1 MLNLDLSR
9 ALDPISFAA
18 DCGLSEPDPWQSD
31 LLLGH
36 ARKSLLLCARQ
47 TGKSTATALVALH
60 EAVYMPGSLILLL
73 SPSLRQ
79 SSELFRKV
87 AQYWAALP
95 NAPEALQESV
105 LRLEL
110 VNGSRI
116 VSLPGSEGTV
126 RGYSAASLVVVDE
139 AARVSDELH
148 GAIRPTLATSDGRF
162 IALSTPAGKRGWFHQ
177 AWTRGEGWQRFKVPA
192 KDCPRI
198 SPDFL
203 EEERRTL
210 GDFLYRQ
217 EYEIEF
223 LDDETAVFATDLI
236 DAAVSAEVQP
246 LWPMHSAPAA

>member
-1 MLNLDLSR
+1 
-9 ALDPISFAA
+9 
-18 DCGLSEPDPWQSD
+18 
-31 LLLGH
+31 
-36 ARKSLLLCARQ
+36 
-47 TGKSTATALVALH
+47 
-60 EAVYMPGSLILLL
+60 
-73 SPSLRQ
+73 
-79 SSELFRKV
+79 
-87 AQYWAALP
+87 LP
-95 NAPEALQESV
+95 NAPEAVQESV

-110 VNGSRI
+110 TNASRI
-116 VSLPGSEGTV
+116 VALPGSEGTV
-126 RGYSAASLVVVDE
+126 RGYSAASVVIVDE

>member
-9 ALDPISFAA
+9 ALDPLAFAA
-18 DCGLSEPDPWQSD
+18 DCGLPEPDPWQSD
-31 LLLGH
+31 LLMGQ

-60 EAVYMPGSLILLL
+60 QAVYTPQSLVLLL

-87 AQYWAALP
+87 ADFWKALP
-95 NAPEALQESV
+95 SAPEAVQESV

-116 VSLPGSEGTV
+116 CALPGSEGTV

-148 GAIRPTLATSDGRF
+148 GAIRPTLATSGGRF
-162 IALSTPAGKRGWFHQ
+162 IALSTPSGRRGWFFESWEHG
-177 AWTRGEGWQRFKVPA
+177 TGWQRFKVPA
-192 KDCPRI
+192 TDCPRI
-198 SPDFL
+198 SASFL
-203 EEERRTL
+203 AEEERQL
-210 GDFLYRQ
+210 GPFLFKQ

-223 LDDETAVFATDLI
+223 LDDETSLFSSELI
-236 DAAVSAEVQP
+236 ERAVSSEVLP
-246 LWPMHSAPAA
+246 LWPMLSQPAA

>member
-1 MLNLDLSR
+1 
-9 ALDPISFAA
+9 
-18 DCGLSEPDPWQSD
+18 
-31 LLLGH
+31 
-36 ARKSLLLCARQ
+36 
-47 TGKSTATALVALH
+47 
-60 EAVYMPGSLILLL
+60 MPGSLILLL

-79 SSELFRKV
+79 RSELFRKV

-95 NAPEALQESV
+95 NAPEAVQESV

-116 VSLPGSEGTV
+116 VALPGSESTV
-126 RGYSAASLVVVDE
+126 RGYSATSVVIVDE

-217 EYEIEF
+217 EY
-223 LDDETAVFATDLI
+223 
-236 DAAVSAEVQP
+236 
-246 LWPMHSAPAA
+246 